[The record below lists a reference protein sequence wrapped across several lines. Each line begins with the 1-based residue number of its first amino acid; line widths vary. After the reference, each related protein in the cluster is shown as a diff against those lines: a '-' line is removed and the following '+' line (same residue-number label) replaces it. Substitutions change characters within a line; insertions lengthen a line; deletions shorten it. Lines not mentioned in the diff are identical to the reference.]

1 MQAYTA
7 HLALPSRFIS
17 ILNSI
22 RNWLFSSPLKVK
34 MLTSSW
40 VYLSTLLYRGRNPG
54 SEVVKVQL

>member
-40 VYLSTLLYRGRNPG
+40 VYLSYSTEEETL
-54 SEVVKVQL
+54 VQRW